1 MRVKVKLLGVLSFAY
16 PAFGKF
22 RYIELE
28 EGKTIKEL
36 QERLGLPDNMVCLV
50 SVNGKMVGEEYRPVE
65 GDEVVFFPAASG
77 G

>member
-1 MRVKVKLLGVLSFAY
+1 MRVKVKLLGIFSFAY
-16 PAFGKF
+16 PAFSKF

-36 QERLGLPDNMVCLV
+36 QEHLGLPENMVCLV
-50 SVNGKMVGEEYRPVE
+50 SVNGKMVGEGYRLVD